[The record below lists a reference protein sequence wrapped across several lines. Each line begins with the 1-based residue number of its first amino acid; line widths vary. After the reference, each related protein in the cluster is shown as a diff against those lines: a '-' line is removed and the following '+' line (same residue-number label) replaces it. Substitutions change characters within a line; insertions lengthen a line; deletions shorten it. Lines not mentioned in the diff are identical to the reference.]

1 MISTSGSKAAD
12 SYRIPKDEVGVEI
25 AFRGG
30 EPEEVSVFV
39 SPRAAFHPGR
49 ERPSDLLSNDDP
61 FLTIKSSDGGIRFIN
76 KDAIVWMSVAPELEI
91 GGLGDLQA
99 ELAKGRCRPIDVQL
113 DDGRL
118 FAGEVAITL
127 PEGNSRLGDFLN
139 SAPRFFE
146 VRNERAVHFVN
157 RDRVVMVKVTE

>member
-1 MISTSGSKAAD
+1 MTSTSESAAAD

-25 AFRGG
+25 ALSGG

-39 SPRAAFHPGR
+39 SPRAALRPGP
-49 ERPSDLLSNDDP
+49 ERPSDLLSSDDP
-61 FLTIKSSDGGIRFIN
+61 FLTVKSADGTIRFIN
-76 KDAIVWMSVAPELEI
+76 KDAIVWMSVAPELEV
-91 GGLGDLQA
+91 GGLGSFQA
-99 ELAKGRCRPIDVQL
+99 ELAKGRRRPIDVQL

-118 FAGEVAITL
+118 FVGEVAILL

-139 SAPRFFE
+139 SSERFFE

-157 RDRVVMVKVTE
+157 RNRVVMVKVTE